1 MTTETIEQLDKPWHL
16 LSEEMKLW
24 IKNNGFLIKEY
35 STVSAIVFPEWKAA
49 YIKAKF
55 NLNE

>member
-1 MTTETIEQLDKPWHL
+1 MMTTETIEQLDKPWHL
-16 LSEEMKLW
+16 LSEDMKLW

-49 YIKAKF
+49 YIKARK
-55 NLNE
+55 LNE